1 MLVPVTPLTDLLMV
15 GGLTRAVMCVV
26 VVVWES
32 VSRRR
37 GRHAR
42 AHGKRA
48 AWAEHAQAA
57 SAALSART

>member
-1 MLVPVTPLTDLLMV
+1 MAPRTDLLMV
-15 GGLTRAVMCVV
+15 GGLARAVMCVVVV

-42 AHGKRA
+42 AHGKSA

-57 SAALSART
+57 PAALSART